1 MRRDNATQDIEAIYS
16 FLLQENV
23 YIIIYIIHQS
33 CFLLHMNLQTFW
45 HYIAG
50 TEKS

>member
-16 FLLQENV
+16 FLLQDNV
-23 YIIIYIIHQS
+23 YIIHQS
-33 CFLLHMNLQTFW
+33 CFLLHINLQTFW